1 MANITF
7 RRFSACA
14 ATFGAVWLITAG
26 SPYNLARAA
35 TPEPSPLVLSPPSP
49 AFSKVSRARLNVFL
63 DALENGDTK
72 NVADLLPSF
81 DDPLLQKAVEWM
93 WLISP
98 NSNRSFAEITSFID
112 ANPNWPSQA
121 LLRQRAEEAMTDAV
135 PDFEILAW
143 FKRSAPVTAD
153 GATRQISALLS
164 VGEKDAA
171 ITLIRHSWI
180 NEDFGTGQ
188 EKRFIDRYGKYID
201 EVTHEARLDRLLW
214 EGRTHPA
221 SRMMKYVNADYKK
234 LAEARLA
241 LRERKSDIDAIL
253 KSVPQKYR
261 NNPGL
266 MYEQVRWRRIN
277 DDDKD
282 ARDLLLHKANDL
294 AYISIRPEYWWT
306 EKAILARRALQEGYI
321 TDAYRLVANH
331 GQTEPADIAGA
342 EWLAGWIALE
352 FLGDSQIA
360 LQHFQNLYDVVQYP
374 ISQSRGAYWAGRA
387 CKAMGDRERANKWF
401 HLAADHAHT
410 FYGQLANDELGGAVH
425 YQVEQAHPTPE
436 QRKRFEN
443 NELTKVSRELGD
455 MGLGNI
461 IRPFIMALVDQADSP
476 EMLAMATGLASE
488 YGRTD
493 LAVIAAKRG
502 IRSGGGYLDAAY
514 PVYDLVPGGQ
524 EPDPG
529 LVHAIM
535 RQESLFNPG
544 AVSYAGARGL
554 MQLMPAT
561 AKRMASHLNMPYS
574 VNRLTEDPGF
584 NIQLGRHYLSKLLD
598 RWNGAEILT
607 IASYNAGPSRVKE
620 WIEEYGDPRDPEV
633 DPIDWIEMIP
643 YKETRNYVQRVME
656 GTYVYR
662 RRFARDEIAMSQ
674 ENAAEVDKSA
684 KPINKPQK

>member
-1 MANITF
+1 MAHVNF
-7 RRFSACA
+7 RRFSIYA
-14 ATFGAVWLITAG
+14 ATMGTACFIATTCY
-26 SPYNLARAA
+26 SNSSDAA
-35 TPEPSPLVLSPPSP
+35 TPDPSPLVIAPPSP
-49 AFSKVSRARLNVFL
+49 AFSAISRARLNVFL
-63 DALENGDTK
+63 DALEKGDTQ
-72 NVADLLPSF
+72 NVSQLLPAF

-98 NSNRSFAEITSFID
+98 NSKRSFAEITGFID

-171 ITLIRHSWI
+171 VALIRNSWI
-180 NEDFGTGQ
+180 NENFGTGQ
-188 EKRFIDRYGKYID
+188 AKRFIDRYGKYID
-201 EVTHEARLDRLLW
+201 ETTHEARLDRLLW

-221 SRMMKYVNADYKK
+221 NRMMKHVSADYQK

-241 LRERKSDIDAIL
+241 LRERKGNVDAAIRN
-253 KSVPQKYR
+253 VPAKYQK
-261 NNPGL
+261 NPGL
-266 MYEQVRWRRIN
+266 MYERVRWRRIN
-277 DDDKD
+277 DQDKD
-282 ARDLLLHKANDL
+282 ARDLLLHQANDL

-387 CKAMGDRERANKWF
+387 CKAMGDKVRAKKWF
-401 HLAADHAHT
+401 LLAADHAHT
-410 FYGQLANDELGGAVH
+410 FYGQLANDELGGTVH

-436 QRKRFEN
+436 QRKKFEN

-461 IRPFIMALVDQADSP
+461 IRPFIMALVDQSDSP
-476 EMLAMATGLASE
+476 EMLAMATGLAAE

-514 PVYDLVPGGQ
+514 PVYDLVPSGQ
-524 EPDPG
+524 NPDPG

-535 RQESLFNPG
+535 RQESLFNPA

-561 AKRMASHLNMPYS
+561 AERMAHHLDLPFS
-574 VNRLTEDPGF
+574 VERLTEDPGF
-584 NIQLGRHYLSKLLD
+584 NIQLGRQYLSKLLN

-620 WIEEYGDPRDPEV
+620 WISEYGDPREPDV

-674 ENAAEVDKSA
+674 ENPDTA
-684 KPINKPQK
+684 KPAQVKIKK

>member
-1 MANITF
+1 MANVSF
-7 RRFSACA
+7 RRFSAYA
-14 ATFGAVWLITAG
+14 ATLGTACLITAG
-26 SPYNLARAA
+26 GHYNSASAA
-35 TPEPSPLVLSPPSP
+35 TPEPSPLVLAPPSP
-49 AFSKVSRARLNVFL
+49 AFSNISRARLNVFL
-63 DALENGDTK
+63 DALEKGDTK
-72 NVADLLPSF
+72 NVSELLPSF

-98 NSNRSFAEITSFID
+98 NSKRSFAEITAFID

-164 VGEKDAA
+164 VGENDAA
-171 ITLIRHSWI
+171 IALIRNSWI
-180 NEDFGTGQ
+180 NENFGTGQ
-188 EKRFIDRYGKYID
+188 AKRFIDRYGKYID
-201 EVTHEARLDRLLW
+201 EATHEARLDRLLW

-221 SRMMKYVNADYKK
+221 SRMMKHVNADYQK

-241 LRERKSDIDAIL
+241 LRERKSNIDTIL
-253 KSVPQKYR
+253 KDVPAKYR

-331 GQTEPADIAGA
+331 GQTEPGDIAGA

-387 CKAMGDRERANKWF
+387 CKAMGDKERAKKWF

-461 IRPFIMALVDQADSP
+461 IRPFIMALVDQSDSP

-514 PVYDLVPGGQ
+514 PVYDLVPSGQ
-524 EPDPG
+524 NPDPG

-535 RQESLFNPG
+535 RQESLFNPA

-561 AKRMASHLNMPYS
+561 AKRMADHLNLPYS
-574 VNRLTEDPGF
+574 VDRLTEDPGF
-584 NIQLGRHYLSKLLD
+584 NIQLGRQYLSKLLD

-620 WIEEYGDPRDPEV
+620 WIAEYGDPRDPDV

-674 ENAAEVDKSA
+674 ENAPEPEETA
-684 KPINKPQK
+684 KQTGKK